1 MTVESNMTS
10 RRTFIAAGVAACGA
24 VGLAASRA
32 HAAVDGAWDEECDVL
47 VIGSG
52 YAGLAAAY
60 EAAEVGALVKVI
72 EKLDIPGGNSM
83 ISGGDIAVC
92 GSQPQADA
100 GIEDSVEKYVQDMM
114 EAGGNLNDVEKC
126 RVIAEKSNET
136 WEWTRSVLGAVWE
149 GDDTGAPTLV
159 PCGGHYT
166 LRSFTPPNG
175 RGSNVVLPL
184 LEKLSEKGVEVEC
197 GRMLASIVRDDSGRV
212 VGVEVRDGAK
222 GVVGAG
228 NPCLIRANR
237 AVVLATGGFG
247 SDVAWREA
255 HDPRLDASVDCTNS
269 VGATAEALCAAIEC
283 GALPVH
289 LDWIQCGPWCSPDEE
304 GYGVG
309 PDFIDRVAA
318 YSLDLNPHTGRRVC
332 SELTDR
338 KKYCDAILAVG
349 APLVQVVNG
358 PNVPSYVQDPLA
370 RALDK
375 GITLCFDSIEEI
387 CEHFGLPCDE
397 VSAQIAE
404 YNGYVESGEDAQF
417 GKAIPEDALPIDEPP
432 FYATRRWPKVHH
444 CMGGVKT
451 DVDCRVLDVRLQPIP
466 GFYAAGEVTGGVH
479 GACRLGNCAVA
490 DCLVNGR
497 IAGHNAAGDGSAA

>member
-1 MTVESNMTS
+1 MGIGMQNAS
-10 RRTFIAAGVAACGA
+10 RRAFIAGTAALGVAAAA
-24 VGLAASRA
+24 VGRAYAAEP
-32 HAAVDGAWDEECDVL
+32 DAWDEECDVL

-52 YAGLAAAY
+52 YAGLSAAY
-60 EAAEVGALVKVI
+60 EAVDAGAHVKVI
-72 EKLDIPGGNSM
+72 EKLDIPGGNSI

-92 GSQPQADA
+92 GSKAQADA
-100 GIEDSVEKYVQDMM
+100 GIEDSVEKYVQDMLV
-114 EAGGNLNDVEKC
+114 AGDYLNDVEKC
-126 RVIAEKSNET
+126 RIIAEKSNET
-136 WEWTRSVLGAVWE
+136 WEWTCDVLGAEWE
-149 GDDTGAPTLV
+149 SDDEGNPTLV

-166 LRSFTPPNG
+166 VRGFHPVNA

-197 GRMLASIVRDDSGRV
+197 GRMLASIIRDESGRV

-222 GVVGAG
+222 GQVGAG
-228 NPCLIRANR
+228 EPCFIRANR

-247 SDVAWREA
+247 CDVEWRKA

-269 VGATAEALCAAIEC
+269 PGATAEALCAAIEC

-309 PDFIDRVAA
+309 PDFIDWVSA
-318 YSLDLNPHTGRRVC
+318 YSLDLNPKTGRRVC

-338 KKYCDAILAVG
+338 KRYCDAILSVG
-349 APLVQVVNG
+349 EPLIQVVNE
-358 PNVPSYVQDPLA
+358 PNVPSFVLDRLA
-370 RALDK
+370 LALEK
-375 GITLCFDSIEEI
+375 GITVKLDSIDEI
-387 CEHFGLPCDE
+387 CERFGLPADA
-397 VSAQIAE
+397 VASQIAE
-404 YNGYVESGEDAQF
+404 YNGYVEAKEDGQF
-417 GKAIPEDALPIDEPP
+417 GKAIPEDAQPIEEPP
-432 FYATRRWPKVHH
+432 FYVTRRWPKVHH
-444 CMGGVKT
+444 CMGGIKT
-451 DVDCRVLDVRLQPIP
+451 DVDCRVLDVRLEPIP

-497 IAGHNAAGDGSAA
+497 IAGRNAAANDPVA